1 MPMPMPMYILKRKM
15 QGWHGIDA
23 KSVSKSS
30 IAMIIKRA
38 TAQKYDA

>member
-1 MPMPMPMYILKRKM
+1 MPMPMHIPKRKM

-23 KSVSKSS
+23 ESVSESS
-30 IAMIIKRA
+30 ITMIIKRA